1 MGKQGCYY
9 VSNKKKYYI
18 PAVYKFARDTTG
30 AGDIFFSTLISL
42 STISKLGIKEK
53 TLLSHIAAGIHFAE
67 NSNFDDININV
78 IKKIYFN
85 LIK

>member
-9 VSNKKKYYI
+9 VSNKKKFCHN
-18 PAVYKFARDTTG
+18 VYTVARDTTG
-30 AGDIFFSTLISL
+30 AGDVFFSTLIYL
-42 STISKLGIKEK
+42 SIVSNLGVKEK

-67 NSNFDDININV
+67 NTNFNDINLKV
-78 IKKIYFN
+78 IHKIYSN